1 MEGKRFKKNQED
13 FVCKKCGFNVKGDG
27 FTDHCPKCL
36 FSMHVDVNPGDRRS
50 DCQGLMRPIG
60 VKKEGERYM
69 IYYECLS
76 CGYKHRVKK
85 AKEDEF
91 EEVIKIS
98 REVF

>member
-1 MEGKRFKKNQED
+1 MEKTFKRRKED
-13 FVCKKCGFNVKGDG
+13 FVCRKCGFVVKGDG

-36 FSMHVDVNPGDRRS
+36 FSIHFDVNPGDRKS
-50 DCQGLMRPIG
+50 ECYGLMEPIG
-60 VKKEGERYM
+60 VKKEGERYV

-85 AKEDEF
+85 AEDDDF

-98 REVF
+98 KKVF